1 MGLADS
7 SEQVNRIIKP
17 NVCVLADHKGPVQGP
32 FLFALW
38 APMRKAH
45 FVNKVQLARKSR
57 ARLCFEQGS
66 PCLLPS
72 LSLPANSAAQ
82 VSNTAVNPTL
92 LIYKQ
97 ARRARAQ
104 CTMPLCAD

>member
-57 ARLCFEQGS
+57 ARLTLFVTVTVIASQFCCAGIKHRSETN
-66 PCLLPS
+66 L
-72 LSLPANSAAQ
+72 AN
-82 VSNTAVNPTL
+82 TL
-92 LIYKQ
+92 
-97 ARRARAQ
+97 
-104 CTMPLCAD
+104 